1 MNNDLGPEKIVSIM
15 FENDL
20 FSKWLGIS
28 ILHVSNGKCIL
39 EMIVKKEMLNGFL
52 IAHGGITYSL
62 ADSCLAFAAN
72 SHGIK
77 CVSKE
82 TSINHLKKVNV
93 NDTLMAK
100 SIEKMITKKSA
111 VYEILVTNQL
121 NDVVAKFSGTVHR
134 TNNVWE

>member
-28 ILHVSNGKCIL
+28 ILHVSKGKCIL
-39 EMIVKKEMLNGFL
+39 EMTVKKEMLNGFS

>member
-1 MNNDLGPEKIVSIM
+1 MNNDINPEKIVSIM

-28 ILHVSNGKCIL
+28 VSHISKGKCIL
-39 EMIVKKEMLNGFL
+39 EMTVKKEMLNGFS

-72 SHGIK
+72 SHGTK

-82 TSINHLKKVNV
+82 TSINHLKKVNE
-93 NDTLMAK
+93 NDILIAK
-100 SIEKMITKKSA
+100 SIEKDFDKRSA
-111 VYEILVTNQL
+111 TYDILVTNQL
-121 NDVVAKFSGTVHR
+121 NELVAKFSGIVHR

>member
-1 MNNDLGPEKIVSIM
+1 MNNGLSSEKIVSIM

-28 ILHVSNGKCIL
+28 ILHVSKGKCIL
-39 EMIVKKEMLNGFL
+39 EMTVKKEMLNGFS

-100 SIEKMITKKSA
+100 SLEKVITEKSA
-111 VYEILVTNQL
+111 IYEILVTNQL
-121 NDVVAKFSGTVHR
+121 NDIVAKFSGTVHR